1 MVRREF
7 KARLETGSTLSA
19 LPLVHLI
26 TTGGTIAGK
35 PQPTGE
41 VAPGLDAGE
50 LLRRIPAVGAA
61 ARVTVEGFLNVASA
75 FVGFG
80 DMLALAQGVRKVFA
94 DPDVAGVAITHG
106 TGTLEQT
113 AYFLDVTVDEHRP
126 VIVTGAMRNPTLL
139 SDDGP
144 MNLLNAIQV
153 AACPRAAGLGV
164 LVVMNGT
171 IHGARDAT
179 KMHSARADAF
189 QSPEFGP
196 LGHVDEDYVFF
207 ARRPFRRV
215 PAVMPAA
222 ITARVERI
230 PSGADPSDLFLET
243 AIAHAVD
250 GLVIDAS
257 RFSPR
262 QLDLVTAAL
271 DRGITVVTCN
281 PQPTGRLHRNTY
293 RHEGGESDLLRRGVI
308 FAGTPGLK
316 ARIKLTVLLS
326 AGLDRERI
334 RDLFHAEWE

>member
-1 MVRREF
+1 
-7 KARLETGSTLSA
+7 LI
-19 LPLVHLI
+19 HLI

-35 PQPTGE
+35 AQASGE
-41 VAPGLDAGE
+41 VAPGLEAGE

-61 ARVTVEGFLNVASA
+61 ARVTVDNFLSVASA
-75 FVGFG
+75 FVGFA
-80 DMLALAQGVRKVFA
+80 DMLALAQRVRAAFA
-94 DPDVAGVAITHG
+94 DPNVAGVAITHG

-113 AYFLDVTVDEHRP
+113 AYFLDVVLDERRP

-144 MNLLNAIQV
+144 MNLMSAIQV

-171 IHGARDAT
+171 IHCARDVT
-179 KMHSARADAF
+179 KVHSARADAF

-196 LGHVDEDYVFF
+196 LGHVDEDYVLF
-207 ARRPFRRV
+207 ARRPFTRL
-215 PAVMPAA
+215 PAVMPKA

-230 PSGADPSDLFLET
+230 PSGADPSDLFLKT
-243 AIAHAVD
+243 AIETGVD

-262 QLDLVTAAL
+262 QLDLVMTAL
-271 DRGITVVTCN
+271 RRNITVVTCN

-308 FAGTPGLK
+308 FAGTPALK

-326 AGLDRERI
+326 AGLDRDRI
-334 RDLFHAEWE
+334 RDLFHAEWT